1 MGRLWVTVNGK
12 RKRTAAGVKHEYEKF
27 QSSAKAK
34 AERASRNSARRSAL
48 KSGRVHK
55 GDGKDID
62 HKDSNPRH
70 NASSNLR
77 VVSRKTNRG
86 KKENSR
92 RRGSRRSRSS
102 WGV

>member
-92 RRGSRRSRSS
+92 RRGSKRSRSS

>member
-12 RKRTAAGVKHEYEKF
+12 RKRTAAGLRHEYERF

-34 AERASRNSARRSAL
+34 AERASRNSARRAAL
-48 KSGRVHK
+48 KKGRVHK

-62 HKDSNPRH
+62 HKNSNPTDNR
-70 NASSNLR
+70 ASNLR
-77 VVSRKTNRG
+77 VMSASANRG

-92 RRGSRRSRSS
+92 RRGSRRTR
-102 WGV
+102 WGK

>member
-12 RKRTAAGVKHEYEKF
+12 RKRTAAGLRHEYECF

-34 AERASRNSARRSAL
+34 AERASRNSARRAAL
-48 KSGRVHK
+48 KKGRVHK

-62 HKDSNPRH
+62 HKNSNPTDNR
-70 NASSNLR
+70 ASNLR
-77 VVSRKTNRG
+77 VMSASANRG

-92 RRGSRRSRSS
+92 RRGSRRSR
-102 WGV
+102 WGK